1 MKKNVGSIDAIV
13 RILIGLA
20 IIGFA
25 FTLEGP
31 MRWIG
36 LAAII
41 PFATAA
47 VGFCPLYTLLGINTC
62 PVKS

>member
-13 RILIGLA
+13 RIVIGLA
-20 IIGFA
+20 IVGFA
-25 FTLEGP
+25 FTLEGS
-31 MRWIG
+31 IG
-36 LAAII
+36 LAALV

-62 PVKS
+62 PLKQ

>member
-13 RILIGLA
+13 RIVIGLA

-25 FTLEGP
+25 YMQEGP

-36 LAAII
+36 IAALI

-62 PVKS
+62 PNKS

>member
-13 RILIGLA
+13 RIVIGLA
-20 IIGFA
+20 IVGFA
-25 FTLEGP
+25 FTLEGS

-36 LAAII
+36 LAALV

-47 VGFCPLYTLLGINTC
+47 VGFCPLYRLLGIRTT
-62 PVKS
+62 KAA

>member
-1 MKKNVGSIDAIV
+1 MKKNVGSVDALV
-13 RILIGLA
+13 RIVLGLA
-20 IIGFA
+20 IVGLA

>member
-13 RILIGLA
+13 RIVIGLA
-20 IIGFA
+20 IVGFA
-25 FTLEGP
+25 FTLEGS

-36 LAAII
+36 LAALV

-62 PVKS
+62 PLKQ

>member
-1 MKKNVGSIDAIV
+1 MKKNVGSVDAIV
-13 RILIGLA
+13 RIVLGLA

-36 LAAII
+36 LAALI

-47 VGFCPLYTLLGINTC
+47 VGFCPLYMLLGLTTC
-62 PVKS
+62 LLKP

>member
-1 MKKNVGSIDAIV
+1 MQTNVGSLNAIGRLIIDLAIV
-13 RILIGLA
+13 
-20 IIGFA
+20 GFA
-25 FTLEGP
+25 FTLEGS

-36 LAAII
+36 LAALV

-62 PVKS
+62 PLKQ

>member
-13 RILIGLA
+13 RIVIGLA
-20 IIGFA
+20 LIGFA
-25 FTLEGP
+25 FTLEGS

-36 LAAII
+36 LAALI

-47 VGFCPLYTLLGINTC
+47 VGFCPLYTLLGLTTC
-62 PVKS
+62 PLKP

>member
-13 RILIGLA
+13 RIVVGLA
-20 IIGFA
+20 ILGFA

-36 LAAII
+36 LAALV

-62 PVKS
+62 PAKR

>member
-13 RILIGLA
+13 RIVVGLA
-20 IIGFA
+20 ILGFA

-36 LAAII
+36 L
-41 PFATAA
+41 
-47 VGFCPLYTLLGINTC
+47 
-62 PVKS
+62 